1 MFLMTINGLYCHRQ
15 FRPHRR
21 KGLLQLLL
29 DHGAP
34 GHAGPPAVPSPPA
47 RARLQPDPGFA
58 VDTRRSLSCWRP
70 VVWWARGVTA
80 ELTGALV
87 TARWPGCPEEC
98 TAPA

>member
-34 GHAGPPAVPSPPA
+34 GHAGPQLSLPSRHGRGCSLTLDLLWTQGGACPA
-47 RARLQPDPGFA
+47 GG
-58 VDTRRSLSCWRP
+58 LSC
-70 VVWWARGVTA
+70 GGHG
-80 ELTGALV
+80 E
-87 TARWPGCPEEC
+87 
-98 TAPA
+98 